1 MKSITIHGLDETMD
15 KLIRQKAQSHEMSL
29 NKTIKELLRESLG
42 ISKKHAKKNRFDK
55 FYGIWSKK
63 EGDEFDKIIEEEF
76 ETIDEEEWK

>member
-15 KLIRQKAQSHEMSL
+15 KLIRQNAQTQGTSL

-42 ISKKHAKKNRFDK
+42 ISKKHTRKNRFDK

-63 EGDEFDKIIEEEF
+63 EANEFDKIIQEEF
-76 ETIDEEEWK
+76 ETIDDEEWK